1 MAKSFVAKIAVV
13 LVLLSFASSIVC
25 ADDKPDDKSY
35 STFIKYLKSNYH
47 AKGQGAFGMVT
58 FARFLVKMIKP
69 AGVKNFK
76 ISMLRDLQFTNL
88 KVDDDLGT
96 FIRKNVHQDWRPM
109 TQVVSLKNNQYV
121 YVFFAPE
128 SEDVKFLIVAVQKKD
143 AFVIQFKFN
152 PDRLAKFIESPEV
165 LGISLTGDDKK
176 HQTDSPNS
184 DEENK
189 KNSPANNADANKEAV
204 NKKEAV
210 KKPDSN

>member
-1 MAKSFVAKIAVV
+1 MAKSFVGKIAVV
-13 LVLLSFASSIVC
+13 LVLVSFASSSVC

-152 PDRLAKFIESPEV
+152 PDHLAKFLENPEIM
-165 LGISLTGDDKK
+165 GISLAGDNNKNNNNAGVNTQELNTDK
-176 HQTDSPNS
+176 T
-184 DEENK
+184 NK
-189 KNSPANNADANKEAV
+189 KPEEAKKADSHELF
-204 NKKEAV
+204 
-210 KKPDSN
+210 